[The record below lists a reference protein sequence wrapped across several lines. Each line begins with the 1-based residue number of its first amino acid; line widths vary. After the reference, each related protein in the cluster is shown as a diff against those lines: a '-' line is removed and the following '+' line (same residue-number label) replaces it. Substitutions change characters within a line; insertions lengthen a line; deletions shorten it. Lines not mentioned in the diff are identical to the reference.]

1 MKFAQLNL
9 NGSYNRTLETFDQI
23 EVTEGTTKSV
33 SQLTDEEKLEL
44 RLYPIVPT
52 TVPAFDP
59 RSHWLREIEP
69 KFINSICTQQW
80 QVLDL
85 PAEQAQ
91 TNFATTKHNKRL
103 QINDWRAQANQTSFT
118 YAGKQIE
125 SDALSRSDID
135 GVMGSIAL
143 TGDFP
148 AGFPNAWKAL
158 DNTYVAIPTVQS
170 FKDMY
175 SAMTLQGTIN
185 FGKAQQLKAELAAA
199 TTLAEIDAVIWE

>member
-1 MKFAQLNL
+1 MKYAQLNL
-9 NGSYNRTLETFDQI
+9 NGSYNRTLDSSDQI
-23 EVTEGTTKSV
+23 EVATDTSKTV
-33 SQLTDEEKLEL
+33 SQLTNEEKLEL

-52 TVPAFDP
+52 SIPAFDP
-59 RSHWLREIEP
+59 RSHWVREIDP
-69 KFINSICTQQW
+69 VIVNSVVTQRW
-80 QVLDL
+80 QVLAL

-91 TNFATTKHNKRL
+91 ANYNATKQNKRN

-135 GVMGSIAL
+135 GVAGSISL

-158 DNTYVAIPTVQS
+158 DNTYVAIPTVQA

-185 FGKAQQLKAELAAA
+185 FGKAQQLKAALDAA
-199 TTLAEIDAVIWE
+199 TTLAEIDAVVWN